1 MVKWE
6 FLLDWALLRFLLGG
20 LGLTLAV
27 AAGAILLSTLLGT
40 GLALLRLSARPVL
53 RLPAIVYIEV
63 VRSLP
68 SFLVVIYAFFA
79 AGRLGLELSV
89 STSVIVGLSLYAASL
104 SAEIIRAGILS
115 IERGQIE
122 AAHAAGLA
130 SRQTFVHI
138 VLPQA
143 IRRMAPALASQF
155 VTLTKSTS
163 YGAVIGL
170 HEVLRRGV
178 IIYSRYFNPVEVL
191 AVIGVTYF
199 LLCTGLSGL
208 VALLERQPDARA
220 RAAPRVPRREE
231 LD

>member
-1 MVKWE
+1 MARWE
-6 FLLDWALLRFLLGG
+6 FLLDAALLRFLLGG
-20 LGLTLAV
+20 LGLTLRV
-27 AAGAILLSTLLGT
+27 AAEAILLSTLLGT
-40 GLALLRLSARPVL
+40 GLALLRLSSRPVL
-53 RLPAIVYIEV
+53 RLPALAYIEV

-68 SFLVVIYAFFA
+68 SFLVVVYAFFA

-89 STSVIVGLSLYAASL
+89 PTSVVVGLSLYAASL
-104 SAEIIRAGILS
+104 NAEIIRAGILS
-115 IERGQIE
+115 IERGQLE
-122 AAHAAGLA
+122 AAHASGLTP
-130 SRQTFVHI
+130 RQTFVHI

-170 HEVLRRGV
+170 HEILRRGV

-191 AVIGVTYF
+191 AVIGFTYF

-208 VALLERQPDARA
+208 VALLERQPAVRPPAAAR
-220 RAAPRVPRREE
+220 RQE